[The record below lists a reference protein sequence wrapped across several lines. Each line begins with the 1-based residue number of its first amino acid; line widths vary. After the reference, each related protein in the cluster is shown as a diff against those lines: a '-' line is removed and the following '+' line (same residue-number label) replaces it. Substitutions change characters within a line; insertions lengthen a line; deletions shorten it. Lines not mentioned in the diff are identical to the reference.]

1 METEYQPCVLE
12 QADAGTA
19 IIKYGVLKNLGNA
32 RSYLRRIEKTI
43 GFMEGIFSWIQLSF
57 CYVKSFLWNIYSSF
71 MPIFFNNI
79 QVLYR

>member
-19 IIKYGVLKNLGNA
+19 IIKYFIKDLGNA

-43 GFMEGIFSWIQLSF
+43 GFMERDFFMDS
-57 CYVKSFLWNIYSSF
+57 VVFLLCKE
-71 MPIFFNNI
+71 FFVEYLFKFYAYFF
-79 QVLYR
+79 Q